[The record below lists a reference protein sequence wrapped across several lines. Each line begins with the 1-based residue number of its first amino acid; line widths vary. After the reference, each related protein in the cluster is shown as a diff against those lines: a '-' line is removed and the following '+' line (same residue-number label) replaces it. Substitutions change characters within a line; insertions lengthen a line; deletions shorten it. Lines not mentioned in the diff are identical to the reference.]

1 MNRMKSG
8 VCVILAVMLIIS
20 VMALP
25 VCASEAYSPNDTY
38 VLDFNGT
45 YTGAKWQYF
54 SPYWPE
60 FTYDGVVDDTT
71 SLSFT
76 LYNTV
81 NDSVIPTYCTD
92 LDVGLNSGSNFRRL
106 NLEDSTYAASAAGKL
121 RSIVNAGFPWVDVEA
136 LGAAAGVEALT
147 VGEAVAA
154 TQAAIWQVA
163 HGERAQ
169 FTDFCCFIDTE
180 WNPTQTAYY
189 EACME
194 EIDNGYAAAEN
205 EAKIEERISQVF
217 DYLINL
223 APTAPSGV
231 LVSNATFSS
240 WTIPVVTAN
249 APETEGGEA
258 TCDVTVDVTV
268 DTAALTGTESLTI
281 SAVLG
286 DYYVSQTMSADTASY
301 TLTIQDVPANVAH
314 GDVILAIDGYQ
325 TASDVYLFD
334 AVGDRDAS
342 QSLIGKD
349 DSRLPVHAEVIAQTE
364 RVLNF
369 NKTERD
375 TNNGLEGIIFDI
387 YFICSLSDYLN
398 GKVTLPEP
406 AVKTYTADYTV
417 VTGADGSA
425 TFNLTK
431 NNADDGVYLIVERDH
446 PAIVA
451 PVAPFYVIVPATSPD
466 GSSWVYSI
474 DIAPK
479 NQVKAE
485 IDIEKDVIELGKDSG
500 TVDAYENHTWI
511 ISATIPSDIASGKRY
526 AISDTLDNR
535 LDYVGNLKVQVE
547 TVEGDAV
554 VATLAEGTD
563 YILSLNDADSLT
575 GEKDSDSFSVVLTS
589 LGMKKVADAV
599 NKNNDGH
606 RIRVYFDAQINANAN
621 MDENIPNQAT
631 IEYTNSVGIEFDDES
646 DIPEVHTGGL
656 NVKKL
661 SESVEGEVLSGAEF
675 KLAEKAEGDE
685 YDDIITV
692 NGEKVKVNYVSFY
705 PSDNFAG
712 EKTDTAITNE
722 NGEAFLY
729 GIAYGDYYL
738 IETKAPAG
746 YNKLTE
752 AVEVKVDKG
761 TQNADEVEGTWNIVI
776 NSQGVEMPS
785 TGGMGTTILYI
796 IGGVLVVAA
805 VILLVTKKR
814 MSNTK

>member
-268 DTAALTGTESLTI
+268 DTAALTGTI
-281 SAVLG
+281 FDGAAVHVEFTAGTVNIYRAGLG
-286 DYYVSQTMSADTASY
+286 IRVRVGNGAAVHIEGM
-301 TLTIQDVPANVAH
+301 IRFVA
-314 GDVILAIDGYQ
+314 VNIYRAILA
-325 TASDVYLFD
+325 
-334 AVGDRDAS
+334 
-342 QSLIGKD
+342 
-349 DSRLPVHAEVIAQTE
+349 
-364 RVLNF
+364 
-369 NKTERD
+369 
-375 TNNGLEGIIFDI
+375 
-387 YFICSLSDYLN
+387 
-398 GKVTLPEP
+398 
-406 AVKTYTADYTV
+406 YTAD
-417 VTGADGSA
+417 GAAVHVEFGLGS
-425 TFNLTK
+425 TILIDTIVGFCTDDLT
-431 NNADDGVYLIVERDH
+431 
-446 PAIVA
+446 
-451 PVAPFYVIVPATSPD
+451 
-466 GSSWVYSI
+466 GSSVGAI
-474 DIAPK
+474 
-479 NQVKAE
+479 AE
-485 IDIEKDVIELGKDSG
+485 IDRGIHNLQPSHTQLLSVQAELHRNGFVALG
-500 TVDAYENHTWI
+500 R
-511 ISATIPSDIASGKRY
+511 DI
-526 AISDTLDNR
+526 DNR
-535 LDYVGNLKVQVE
+535 CRCGRTAQIVVSACADIR
-547 TVEGDAV
+547 DAV
-554 VATLAEGTD
+554 PR
-563 YILSLNDADSLT
+563 
-575 GEKDSDSFSVVLTS
+575 
-589 LGMKKVADAV
+589 
-599 NKNNDGH
+599 H
-606 RIRVYFDAQINANAN
+606 
-621 MDENIPNQAT
+621 P
-631 IEYTNSVGIEFDDES
+631 
-646 DIPEVHTGGL
+646 
-656 NVKKL
+656 
-661 SESVEGEVLSGAEF
+661 
-675 KLAEKAEGDE
+675 
-685 YDDIITV
+685 
-692 NGEKVKVNYVSFY
+692 
-705 PSDNFAG
+705 
-712 EKTDTAITNE
+712 
-722 NGEAFLY
+722 
-729 GIAYGDYYL
+729 
-738 IETKAPAG
+738 
-746 YNKLTE
+746 
-752 AVEVKVDKG
+752 
-761 TQNADEVEGTWNIVI
+761 
-776 NSQGVEMPS
+776 
-785 TGGMGTTILYI
+785 
-796 IGGVLVVAA
+796 
-805 VILLVTKKR
+805 
-814 MSNTK
+814 